1 MEIDADNIN
10 LTTVAILF
18 KFNVTFLTLNILVPV
33 GIKYVR
39 IVI

>member
-10 LTTVAILF
+10 LTIVAILF
-18 KFNVTFLTLNILVPV
+18 KLNVAFLTLNILVPV